1 MKKLIAL
8 VFVVLMLVN
17 IAVVPVSAV
26 NIYEEDRFMGLIEV
40 YDYGNEE
47 DKTFFEK
54 IKDTFHWYIA
64 RIFIYFEADCP
75 ICGEHFDAPYFDD
88 AAENHYNKAVNDLKM
103 YKGLVTVKKT
113 RTVNITVGDA
123 PGAIEN
129 ILNHIAESL
138 SGKTTETYR
147 FLDGKD
153 AQGREITDVIQPLG
167 RNAELT
173 EDAINGHHLSFTPY
187 AEKIRSLT
195 ISLVEEKSLFDGTVI
210 HNSDYNSS
218 VIEAINP
225 ATLELGP
232 LKIINAEITYPETL
246 VSASFD
252 DKIRATSIKIE
263 IPLDACITGYVS
275 VIKFTCFCNAEITE
289 EYTITYA

>member
-8 VFVVLMLVN
+8 IFVVLMLVN

-47 DKTFFEK
+47 EKNFFEK
-54 IKDTFHWYIA
+54 IADTFHWYIA
-64 RIFIYFEADCP
+64 RLFIYFEADCP
-75 ICGEHFDAPYFDD
+75 ICGEHFDAPHLDV
-88 AAENHYNKAVNDLKM
+88 AAEKHYNKAVNDLKA

-113 RTVNITVGDA
+113 RTVKITVGDV
-123 PGAIEN
+123 PGVVEN
-129 ILNHIAESL
+129 ILNPIAESK
-138 SGKTTETYR
+138 SGTTTETYI
-147 FLDGKD
+147 FLNGKD
-153 AQGREITDVIQPLG
+153 AQGRKITDVIQPLG

-210 HNSDYNSS
+210 HNSNYNSS
-218 VIEAINP
+218 VIEPINP
-225 ATLELGP
+225 ATLELEP
-232 LKIINAEITYPETL
+232 LKITNAEITYPETL

-252 DKIRATSIKIE
+252 DEIRATSIKIE
-263 IPLDACITGYVS
+263 IPINASFTGSVS
-275 VIKFTCFCNAEITE
+275 VIRFNCSCNAEITE